1 MEKERRKSSHLR
13 QRAKRERT
21 TALFRTGKKRSAST
35 MRKKARKNMRKR
47 SMRSI
52 RLLKKRA
59 KLREG
64 LLQRSKSR

>member
-1 MEKERRKSSHLR
+1 M
-13 QRAKRERT
+13 
-21 TALFRTGKKRSAST
+21 FRTGKKRSAST